1 MKIYFAPLEGLTDSI
16 YRKLHRKYFP
26 GVDKYFTPFFS
37 PTVHRS
43 LTPKEARE
51 LPYADELDAIVVP
64 QILTKSPQD
73 FLWFTGVC
81 KERGYGEVNLNL
93 GCPSGTVFSKGKGAG
108 MLREI
113 DALDR
118 FLEEIFTGTSLPI
131 SVKTR
136 LGVESAE
143 EFPALLEI
151 FNRYPICELVLHSRV
166 RSQFYKGSPNMEA
179 FRYCLDNAKAPVCY
193 NGDLFSLSDIERFSA
208 QFPACKTV
216 MLGRGLIANPGM
228 ISGCTD
234 KETLRAFHDALLSA
248 YAAAF
253 GSERN
258 ALFRMKENWFYLLP
272 TFENSEKLSKKLRKC
287 TDMAQYRAITREIFD
302 TLPRV

>member
-37 PTVHRS
+37 PTVHRA

-51 LPYADELDAIVVP
+51 LPRADQLDAAVIP
-64 QILTKSPQD
+64 QILTKNPED
-73 FLWFTGVC
+73 FLWFAGVAQDLGY
-81 KERGYGEVNLNL
+81 KEINLNL
-93 GCPSGTVFSKGKGAG
+93 GCPSGTVFSKGKGSG
-108 MLREI
+108 MLREP

-118 FLEEIFTGTSLPI
+118 FLGEIFAGTPLPI
-131 SVKTR
+131 SIKTR

-143 EFPALLEI
+143 EFPAILEI
-151 FNRYPICELVLHSRV
+151 YNRYPIHELTLHSRV
-166 RSQFYKGSPNMEA
+166 RSQFYRGNTDMEA
-179 FRYCLDNAKAPVCY
+179 FRYCMENAKAPVCY
-193 NGDLFSLSDIERFSA
+193 NGDLFSTQDIERFSS
-208 QFPACKTV
+208 QFPTCKAV

-228 ISGCTD
+228 FGCSENL
-234 KETLRAFHDALLSA
+234 ETFHDELLST
-248 YAAAF
+248 YITAF

-272 TFENSEKLSKKLRKC
+272 TFEGSDKLGKKLRKC
-287 TDMAQYRAITREIFD
+287 TDIAEYRTITREIFEA
-302 TLPRV
+302 LPRIK